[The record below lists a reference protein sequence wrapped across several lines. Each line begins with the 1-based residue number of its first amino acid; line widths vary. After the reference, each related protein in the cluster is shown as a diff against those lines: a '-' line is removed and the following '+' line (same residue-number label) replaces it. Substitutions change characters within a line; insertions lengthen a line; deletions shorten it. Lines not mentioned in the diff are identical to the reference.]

1 MYGFCRHA
9 NVVCGGTS
17 ITKIDVAPV
26 SATACI
32 GAICIAFAWC
42 STVLVQLDATIVIS
56 SSSSAQYV
64 EARQS

>member
-1 MYGFCRHA
+1 VYGFCCHA
-9 NVVCGGTS
+9 NVVCRAPA

-26 SATACI
+26 SATAYV

-42 STVLVQLDATIVIS
+42 LTVLVQLDATIMIS
-56 SSSSAQYV
+56 LSSSAQYV